1 MTTYGDMQSRIAD
14 ELIDE
19 AITTT
24 HITRAIQTAIKHYQR
39 EPFWF
44 NNRIATFATVADQE
58 YYSSTDPADF
68 ENIVRIDAMS
78 VANSTG
84 SLAKMYGLENSLIE
98 DVQDGTVTGIPKQYS
113 RYANRIRLY
122 PIPDDAY
129 TITMRYIYK
138 LDALSADTDT
148 NAWVDEC
155 EELIRQAAKR
165 VLCIDVLMADDMA
178 ARFATIE
185 KIAYDRI
192 RKEDKDRRPQQFL
205 RTDLGAA
212 RAYNINLG

>member
-1 MTTYGDMQSRIAD
+1 
-14 ELIDE
+14 
-19 AITTT
+19 
-24 HITRAIQTAIKHYQR
+24 
-39 EPFWF
+39 
-44 NNRIATFATVADQE
+44 
-58 YYSSTDPADF
+58 
-68 ENIVRIDAMS
+68 
-78 VANSTG
+78 
-84 SLAKMYGLENSLIE
+84 
-98 DVQDGTVTGIPKQYS
+98 VQDGTVTGIPKQYS

>member
-1 MTTYGDMQSRIAD
+1 MTTYAIMQARLAD
-14 ELIDE
+14 ELINE
-19 AITTT
+19 SITTT
-24 HITRAIQTAIKHYQR
+24 HITRAIQTAIKHYER

-58 YYSSTDPADF
+58 YYTSTDPEDF
-68 ENIVRIDAMS
+68 ENIVRIDAMQ
-78 VANSTG
+78 VTNSAS
-84 SLAKMYGLENSLIE
+84 SLCKMYGVENSIIE
-98 DVQDGTVTGIPKQYS
+98 DSQDGTVTGIPKQYS

-122 PIPDDAY
+122 PIPDNTY
-129 TITMRYIYK
+129 TVTMRYIYK
-138 LDALSADTDT
+138 LAALSADTDT

-165 VLCIDVLMADDMA
+165 VLAVDVLMADDMA

-185 KIAYDRI
+185 KIVYDRI
-192 RKEDKDRRPQQFL
+192 RKEDKERRPQQFL

-212 RAYNINLG
+212 RAYNINQG